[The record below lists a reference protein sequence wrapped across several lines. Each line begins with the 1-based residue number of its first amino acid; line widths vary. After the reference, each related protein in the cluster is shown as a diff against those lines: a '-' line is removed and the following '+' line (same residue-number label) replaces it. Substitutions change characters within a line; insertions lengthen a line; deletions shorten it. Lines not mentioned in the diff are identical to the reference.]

1 MAVKRESSHFFTLKG
16 TVITNPEERQIL
28 VSVPLGGDDTVSVAT
43 LKAGG
48 NGALALVDDH
58 TVLLVDVSQY
68 VVTRNGMATV
78 GHNLVL

>member
-1 MAVKRESSHFFTLKG
+1 MSYFVQQSHAVYTFYIYSD
-16 TVITNPEERQIL
+16 EERQIL

-48 NGALALVDDH
+48 NGALALVDDN

-78 GHNLVL
+78 GHNIVL

>member
-1 MAVKRESSHFFTLKG
+1 MSYFVQQSHAVYTFYIYG
-16 TVITNPEERQIL
+16 DEERQIL

-48 NGALALVDDH
+48 NGALALVDDN

-78 GHNLVL
+78 GHNIVL

>member
-1 MAVKRESSHFFTLKG
+1 M
-16 TVITNPEERQIL
+16 
-28 VSVPLGGDDTVSVAT
+28 SVPLGGDDTVSVAT

-48 NGALALVDDH
+48 NGALALVDDN

-78 GHNLVL
+78 GHNIVL